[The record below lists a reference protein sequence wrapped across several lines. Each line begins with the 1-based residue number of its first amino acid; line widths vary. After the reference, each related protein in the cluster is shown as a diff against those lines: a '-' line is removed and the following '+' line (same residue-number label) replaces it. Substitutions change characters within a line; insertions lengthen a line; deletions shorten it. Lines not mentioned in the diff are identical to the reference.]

1 MKKTIGLILIILAL
15 AALSACGGGSGG
27 NGNGGGSGS
36 AGTNSGASSAD
47 SASSSG
53 NSSASTDTP
62 AATDETPAAEP
73 VTIKVGA
80 TPEPHARI
88 LEFVKEKLASEGVNL
103 EIVVFNDYVQPNV
116 QLYEKQLDA
125 NYFQHVP
132 YLEEFNAEKGYD
144 LVKVVGVHIEPIGAY
159 SEKISSI
166 DELKDGA
173 KIAIPNDATN
183 GGRALALLAKHNLL
197 TLKDGVGILATVQD
211 IVDNPKKLEIVE
223 LEAAT
228 LPRVL
233 PDVDVAVINT
243 NYALEAGL
251 VPTRDALFIED
262 SDSPY
267 VNILTARPDNKDDE
281 AIRKLAAALNSAE
294 VKQFIEETYE
304 GAVVPAF

>member
-1 MKKTIGLILIILAL
+1 MKKAFGLMLIIAL
-15 AALSACGGGSGG
+15 LVMLSACGGGSGG
-27 NGNGGGSGS
+27 NGGADAEANVGAGGPDNTAANASGDNQAS
-36 AGTNSGASSAD
+36 AAD
-47 SASSSG
+47 ESQ
-53 NSSASTDTP
+53 
-62 AATDETPAAEP
+62 AAEP

-80 TPEPHARI
+80 TPEPHAKI
-88 LEFVKEKLASEGVNL
+88 LEFVKEKLAAEGVNL
-103 EIVVFNDYVQPNV
+103 EVIVFNDYVQPNV
-116 QLYEKQLDA
+116 QVYEKQLDA
-125 NYFQHVP
+125 NFFQHVP
-132 YLEEFNAEKGYD
+132 YLDEFNAEKGYD
-144 LVKVVGVHIEPIGAY
+144 LVKVTGVHIEPIGAY
-159 SEKISSI
+159 SSKISAI
-166 DELKDGA
+166 EELKDGA
-173 KIAIPNDATN
+173 KVAIPNDATN
-183 GGRALALLAKHNLL
+183 GGRALALLAKHNLI

-211 IVDNPKKLEIVE
+211 IADNPKKLEIVE

-251 VPTRDALFIED
+251 VPTRDALFIEE

-267 VNILTARPDNKDDE
+267 VNILVSRPDNKDDE

>member
-1 MKKTIGLILIILAL
+1 MKKAFGLMLIIAL
-15 AALSACGGGSGG
+15 LVMLSACGGGSGG
-27 NGNGGGSGS
+27 NGGADAEANVGAGGSDNTAANASGDNQAS
-36 AGTNSGASSAD
+36 AAD
-47 SASSSG
+47 ESQ
-53 NSSASTDTP
+53 
-62 AATDETPAAEP
+62 AAEP

-80 TPEPHARI
+80 TPEPHAKI
-88 LEFVKEKLASEGVNL
+88 LEFVKEKLAAEGVNL
-103 EIVVFNDYVQPNV
+103 EVIVFNDYVQPNV
-116 QLYEKQLDA
+116 QVYEKQLDA
-125 NYFQHVP
+125 NFFQHVP
-132 YLEEFNAEKGYD
+132 YLDEFNAEKGYD
-144 LVKVVGVHIEPIGAY
+144 LVKVTGVHIEPIGAY
-159 SEKISSI
+159 SSKISAI
-166 DELKDGA
+166 EELKDGA
-173 KIAIPNDATN
+173 KVAIPNDATN
-183 GGRALALLAKHNLL
+183 GGRALALLAKHNLI

-211 IVDNPKKLEIVE
+211 IADNPKKLEIVE

-251 VPTRDALFIED
+251 VPTRDALFIEE

-267 VNILTARPDNKDDE
+267 VNILVSRPDNKDDE

>member
-1 MKKTIGLILIILAL
+1 MKKTFGLILMIAAL
-15 AALSACGGGSGG
+15 VLLSACGGNSGG
-27 NGNGGGSGS
+27 SE
-36 AGTNSGASSAD
+36 GAKADANAESSAAG
-47 SASSSG
+47 SASSG
-53 NSSASTDTP
+53 NTP
-62 AATDETPAAEP
+62 AEDESSGAENGTPSAEP

-80 TPEPHARI
+80 TPEPHATI
-88 LEFVKEKLASEGVNL
+88 LEFVKEKLAAEGVNL

-144 LVKVVGVHIEPIGAY
+144 LVKVTGVHIEPMGAY
-159 SEKISSI
+159 SKKITSI
-166 DELKDGA
+166 DQLKDGA

-183 GGRALALLAKHNLL
+183 GGRALALLAKNNLI
-197 TLKDGVGILATVQD
+197 TLKEGAGILATVQD
-211 IVDNPKKLEIVE
+211 ITDNPKKLEIVE

-233 PDVDVAVINT
+233 PDVDLAVINT

-281 AIRKLAAALNSAE
+281 AIRKLAAALNSPE
-294 VKQFIEETYE
+294 VRQFIEEKYE

>member
-1 MKKTIGLILIILAL
+1 MKKAFGLMLIIAL
-15 AALSACGGGSGG
+15 LVMLSACGGGSGG
-27 NGNGGGSGS
+27 NGGANAEANAGAGGSDITAANASGDNQAS
-36 AGTNSGASSAD
+36 AAD
-47 SASSSG
+47 ESQ
-53 NSSASTDTP
+53 
-62 AATDETPAAEP
+62 AAEP

-80 TPEPHARI
+80 TPEPHAKI
-88 LEFVKEKLASEGVNL
+88 LEFVKEKLAAEGVNL
-103 EIVVFNDYVQPNV
+103 EVIVFNDYVQPNV
-116 QLYEKQLDA
+116 QVYEKQLDA
-125 NYFQHVP
+125 NFFQHVP
-132 YLEEFNAEKGYD
+132 YLDEFNAEKGYD
-144 LVKVVGVHIEPIGAY
+144 LVKVTGVHIEPIGAY
-159 SEKISSI
+159 SSKISAI
-166 DELKDGA
+166 EELKDGA
-173 KIAIPNDATN
+173 KVAIPNDATN
-183 GGRALALLAKHNLL
+183 GGRALALLAKHNLI

-211 IVDNPKKLEIVE
+211 IADNPKKLEIVE

-251 VPTRDALFIED
+251 VPTRDALFIEE

-267 VNILTARPDNKDDE
+267 VNILVSRPDNKDDE

>member
-1 MKKTIGLILIILAL
+1 MKKTLGLLLMVFAL
-15 AALSACGGGSGG
+15 VLLSACGNNSGG
-27 NGNGGGSGS
+27 NAGDNDAANADANAGSIGD
-36 AGTNSGASSAD
+36 AGD
-47 SASSSG
+47 
-53 NSSASTDTP
+53 SSASEDS
-62 AATDETPAAEP
+62 AAGEPAAEP

-80 TPEPHARI
+80 TPEPHATI
-88 LEFVKEKLASEGVNL
+88 LEFVKDKLAAEGVNL

-125 NYFQHVP
+125 NFFQHVP

-144 LVKVVGVHIEPIGAY
+144 LVKVTGVHIEPMGAY
-159 SEKISSI
+159 SKKIDSI
-166 DELKDGA
+166 DQLKDGA

-183 GGRALALLAKHNLL
+183 GGRALALLAKHNLI
-197 TLKDGVGILATVQD
+197 TLKEGVGILATVQD
-211 IVDNPKKLEIVE
+211 IADNPKNLEIVE

-233 PDVDVAVINT
+233 PDVDIAVINT

-267 VNILTARPDNKDDE
+267 VNILVARPDNQNDE
-281 AIRKLAAALNSAE
+281 AIRKLADALNSPE
-294 VKQFIEETYE
+294 VKQFIEENYE

>member
-1 MKKTIGLILIILAL
+1 MKKAFGLMLIIAL
-15 AALSACGGGSGG
+15 LVMLSACGGGSGG
-27 NGNGGGSGS
+27 NGGANAEANAGAGGPDNTAANASGDNQAS
-36 AGTNSGASSAD
+36 AAD
-47 SASSSG
+47 ESQ
-53 NSSASTDTP
+53 
-62 AATDETPAAEP
+62 AAEP

-80 TPEPHARI
+80 TPEPHAKI
-88 LEFVKEKLASEGVNL
+88 LEFVKEKLAAEGVNL
-103 EIVVFNDYVQPNV
+103 EVIVFNDYVQPNV
-116 QLYEKQLDA
+116 QVYEKQLDA
-125 NYFQHVP
+125 NFFQHVP
-132 YLEEFNAEKGYD
+132 YLDEFNAEKGYD
-144 LVKVVGVHIEPIGAY
+144 LVKVTGVHIEPIGAY
-159 SEKISSI
+159 SSKISAI
-166 DELKDGA
+166 EELKDGA
-173 KIAIPNDATN
+173 KVAIPNDATN
-183 GGRALALLAKHNLL
+183 GGRALALLAKHNLI

-211 IVDNPKKLEIVE
+211 IADNPKKLEIVE

-251 VPTRDALFIED
+251 VPTRDALFIEE

-267 VNILTARPDNKDDE
+267 VNILVSRPDNKDDE

>member
-1 MKKTIGLILIILAL
+1 MKKAFGLMLIIAL
-15 AALSACGGGSGG
+15 LVMLSACGGGSGG
-27 NGNGGGSGS
+27 NGGADAEANAGAGGPDNTAANASGDNQAS
-36 AGTNSGASSAD
+36 AV
-47 SASSSG
+47 
-53 NSSASTDTP
+53 
-62 AATDETPAAEP
+62 DESQAAEP

-80 TPEPHARI
+80 TPEPHAKI
-88 LEFVKEKLASEGVNL
+88 LEFVKEKLAAEGVNL
-103 EIVVFNDYVQPNV
+103 EVIVFNDYVQPNV
-116 QLYEKQLDA
+116 QVYEKQLDA
-125 NYFQHVP
+125 NFFQHVP
-132 YLEEFNAEKGYD
+132 YLDEFNAEKGYD
-144 LVKVVGVHIEPIGAY
+144 LVKVTGVHIEPIGAY
-159 SEKISSI
+159 SSKISAI
-166 DELKDGA
+166 EELKDGA
-173 KIAIPNDATN
+173 KVAIPNDATN
-183 GGRALALLAKHNLL
+183 GGRALALLAKHNLI

-211 IVDNPKKLEIVE
+211 IADNPKKLEIVE

-251 VPTRDALFIED
+251 VPTRDALFIEE

-267 VNILTARPDNKDDE
+267 VNILVSRPDNKDDE

>member
-1 MKKTIGLILIILAL
+1 M
-15 AALSACGGGSGG
+15 SACGGGSNANGDGGADTGANSGTNAAESATPSSGDSSATNNASAGG
-27 NGNGGGSGS
+27 NE
-36 AGTNSGASSAD
+36 A
-47 SASSSG
+47 
-53 NSSASTDTP
+53 
-62 AATDETPAAEP
+62 PAAEP

-80 TPEPHARI
+80 TPEPHATI
-88 LEFVKEKLASEGVNL
+88 LEFVKDKLAAEGVNL

-125 NYFQHVP
+125 NYFQHIP

-144 LVKVVGVHIEPIGAY
+144 LVKVTGVHIEPIGAY
-159 SEKISSI
+159 SGKIASI

-183 GGRALALLAKHNLL
+183 GGRALALLAKHNLI
-197 TLKDGVGILATVQD
+197 TLKEGVGILATVQD
-211 IVDNPKKLEIVE
+211 ITDNPKKLEFIE

-233 PDVDVAVINT
+233 PDVDAAVINT

-267 VNILTARPDNKDDE
+267 VNILTARPDNRDDE
-281 AIRKLAAALNSAE
+281 AIRKLAAALNSPE
-294 VKQFIEETYE
+294 VKQFIEEKYE